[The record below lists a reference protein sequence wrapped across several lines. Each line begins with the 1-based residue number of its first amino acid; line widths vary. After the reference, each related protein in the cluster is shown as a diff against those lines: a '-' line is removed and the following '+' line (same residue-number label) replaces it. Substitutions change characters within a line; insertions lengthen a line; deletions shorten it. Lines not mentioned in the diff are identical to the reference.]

1 MSTDDKVLT
10 RKEFPYKANMERNGG
25 YRVAIAGTGA
35 YVPPKRLT
43 NRDLEKMVNTTDE
56 WITKR
61 TGIKERRIV
70 EDGVASSDLASKAAM
85 RALKDAKV
93 SPKDVQ
99 LIITSTITPDSLFPS
114 TSCYVQKHIG
124 AKNAGAFDV
133 LAACAGFIY
142 ALSIGE
148 NYVRAGMV
156 DNVLV
161 IGAETLSKVTD
172 YTDRSTCILFGDGAG
187 AVLLR
192 RANGKHCSE
201 VLSTH
206 LGADGKHTDVL
217 TLPAGGSKIPST
229 AKSIKERLHYIKFR
243 GREVFKLAITNLTK
257 IMRKTI
263 DSSDYTVDDFSLFIL
278 HQSNFRIIEA
288 TMERLHIPPEKT
300 FFNIDKYGNTSSASI
315 PIALDEVKKSGRLKP
330 GDLVL
335 LAAFGGGL
343 TWSSSIIRW

>member
-1 MSTDDKVLT
+1 MHITSKHKKVP
-10 RKEFPYKANMERNGG
+10 RIR
-25 YRVAIAGTGA
+25 AIISENHKYTVSITGTGA
-35 YVPPKRLT
+35 YLPPKRLT
-43 NRDLEKMVNTTDE
+43 NRDLEKMLDTTDE

-70 EDGVASSDLASKAAM
+70 EDGVATSDLASKAATK
-85 RALKDAKV
+85 ALKDAKV
-93 SPKDVQ
+93 SPKDVE
-99 LIITSTITPDSLFPS
+99 LVITSTITPDNLFPS
-114 TSCYVQKHIG
+114 TSCYVQQQIG

-142 ALSIGE
+142 ALSIGQ
-148 NYVRAGMV
+148 NFIRSGVTN
-156 DNVLV
+156 NVLV
-161 IGAETLSKVTD
+161 IGAECLSTVTD

-187 AVLLR
+187 AILLQR
-192 RANGKHCSE
+192 GNGHSPE
-201 VLSTH
+201 VVSTF

-217 TLPAGGSKIPST
+217 TLPAGGSKIPPSS
-229 AKSIKERLHYIKFR
+229 KSVKDRLHYIKFR
-243 GREVFKLAITNLTK
+243 GREVFKLAITNLTDV
-257 IMRKTI
+257 ISKTI
-263 DSSDYTVDDFSLFIL
+263 TSSGYTVDDFSLFVL

-288 TMERLHIPPEKT
+288 TMERLHIPPEKI

-315 PIALDEVKKSGRLKP
+315 PIALDEVKKSKRLKP